1 MKHIFW
7 QSLMENQKIDY
18 LEKYSIVVVGSR
30 MMLELL
36 WRSGIGCIRYISD
49 FVSQID
55 TLVDCTLDPLEANQ
69 YDIVSPRSDESCV
82 VSYLLPEDRTELK
95 RIIKGADLVIAHKK
109 MLEISK
115 IAEEIGIPFV
125 PDLVTTF
132 LPDGVKFWELEY
144 PKMGKDPI
152 SYAIT
157 CGLQALE
164 VMKTLAGQKPV
175 LAPEAILVDL
185 KEGIKKVCL
194 KRSGTV

>member
-1 MKHIFW
+1 
-7 QSLMENQKIDY
+7 MEKQKIDY

-49 FVSQID
+49 FISQVDSLI
-55 TLVDCTLDPLEANQ
+55 DCTLDPLEANQ
-69 YDIVSPRSDESCV
+69 YDIVGPRSEESNV
-82 VSYLLPEDRTELK
+82 ISYLFPEDRTELK
-95 RIIKGADLVIAHKK
+95 RIMKGSDIVVAHKN
-109 MLEISK
+109 MLEVSK
-115 IAEEIGIPFV
+115 IAEEIGVPFIP
-125 PDLVTTF
+125 DIVTTF

-144 PKMGKDPI
+144 PKVERNPI

-164 VMKTLAGQKPV
+164 IMRTLAGQKPI

-185 KEGIKKVCL
+185 KEGIKRVCL
-194 KRSGTV
+194 RKIGTA